1 MRLQPFLL
9 CGFVLGQIVAALP
22 VMAADVPVRLVNKTE
37 PTLCAEK
44 DNVTVEL
51 ASPRVRS
58 FRIDARHPNYIGGL
72 SVDRSSADWHN
83 CTGFPADPE
92 YAFSPRRVTLYET
105 ASWQIVG
112 YTFAKFWRV
121 NSPPIT
127 VGTQVFRDIHLIQ
140 VWTRVDDRAEE
151 ILVLYPGDGY
161 WRARPL
167 PPKHLAWS
175 AYGSSFLVG
184 PVEVQGRPIVDVAAL
199 RIDPENLTFHMSF
212 ARGGTGWLRLSYL
225 DRDIISLDTS
235 LDKAVAGGG
244 VFAALRSMYVS
255 DINNDAA
262 RIGWREPGA
271 EVWREGGMLDVKQ
284 VDAAEVWIGRT
295 VHSRHNTSAPDMIFG
310 DFRDDGSVRG
320 SGPAKPAAN

>member
-1 MRLQPFLL
+1 MRLMSPIMLL
-9 CGFVLGQIVAALP
+9 LSAGLFAAISP
-22 VMAADVPVRLVNKTE
+22 AAGADVPVSIINKTE

-44 DNVTVEL
+44 DNVTIEL
-51 ASPRVRS
+51 ASPKVRS

-72 SVDRSSADWHN
+72 AVDRSAADWHN
-83 CTGFPADPE
+83 CTGFPSDPE
-92 YAFSPRRVTLYET
+92 YAFTPRRVTMYET
-105 ASWQIVG
+105 VEWQIIG
-112 YTFAKFWRV
+112 YTFAKFWRAK
-121 NSPPIT
+121 SPPVM
-127 VGTQVFRDIHLIQ
+127 VGDKVFTDIHLLQ
-140 VWTRVDDRAEE
+140 VWTRLDDRAEE
-151 ILVLYPGDGY
+151 VLVLYPGHGY

-184 PVEVQGRPIVDVAAL
+184 PVELQGRPIVDIQAL
-199 RIDPENLTFHMSF
+199 RIDPEKLTFHMNF
-212 ARGGTGWLRLSYL
+212 VRGGAGWLRLSYL

-235 LDKAVAGGG
+235 LDRAVAGEG

-255 DINNDAA
+255 DINNDVA

-271 EVWREGGMLDVKQ
+271 EIWREGGMLDVKRA
-284 VDAAEVWIGRT
+284 DAAEVWMGRT

-320 SGPAKPAAN
+320 TGPAKPTAN